1 MRLWAL
7 SAAIFIVD
15 QLAKAAVVARMAV
28 GQSYPL
34 WPPWVYLT
42 HVRNTGAAF
51 GLLRLYPQ
59 WVTLV
64 AAGVLLAAIGFRRQ
78 LQQQPPRVQVA
89 LGLGLG
95 GALGNLA
102 DRLLRGAV
110 VDFIDLRVWPVF
122 NLADVAIVLAA
133 GLLIWHTMRS
143 AASDGRG
150 AGWSRDGAPAGPAGE
165 E

>member
-7 SAAIFIVD
+7 AVAVFIVD
-15 QLAKAAVVARMAV
+15 QLAKAAVVTRLPV
-28 GQSYPL
+28 GQSYAL
-34 WPPWVYLT
+34 WPPWLYLT
-42 HVRNTGAAF
+42 HVRNTGVAF

-59 WVTLV
+59 WVTLF

-78 LQQQPPRVQVA
+78 LQKQPLKVQLA

-95 GALGNLA
+95 GAVGNLT

-133 GLLIWHTMRS
+133 GLLIWHTTRC
-143 AASDGRG
+143 AAPDGRD
-150 AGWSRDGAPAGPAGE
+150 AGWSDDSAPAGRAGE